1 VDVQGRRDRIGVG
14 LDDREAD
21 YTDVALRRLR
31 FRRGR
36 AWAFLAE
43 ASRAFAAAPDYEATL
58 EAVTRLAVP
67 VLGDYCVLDLAAEA
81 EQPPARRVSCGRD
94 PAARKLLG
102 ELAAHRM
109 PAGLGRPGAGSPIV
123 LLRPSDAALAQLVGR
138 EDASIHW
145 RLGLESCVA
154 VPLRAS
160 GQMLGTLL
168 LAATRPQVPHGETG
182 LAVATDFG
190 ERAAVA
196 IARARGCRDVRDV
209 NRRKS
214 ELLLMV
220 AHELRTPVGCIVTS
234 LEALARVGE
243 SGSQARRL
251 QEIVLR
257 QARGLSRIVDDLL
270 DGTWI
275 RTGALAVRRERLDL
289 RAVVGD
295 CLERSRSCERLATR
309 TVSLASGDD
318 PVIVEGDRF
327 RLEQIVGNLLENAR
341 KYTPRGGAIRLSVAA
356 EDGQAVI
363 RLEDTGIGI
372 PRDLLARVF
381 EPFVRADSSRSAEG
395 LGLGLALVRG
405 LVRQHGG
412 TVTADSPG
420 PGQGTVV
427 VVRLPL
433 AGPDPAA

>member
-1 VDVQGRRDRIGVG
+1 
-14 LDDREAD
+14 
-21 YTDVALRRLR
+21 
-31 FRRGR
+31 
-36 AWAFLAE
+36 
-43 ASRAFAAAPDYEATL
+43 
-58 EAVTRLAVP
+58 
-67 VLGDYCVLDLAAEA
+67 
-81 EQPPARRVSCGRD
+81 VSSGRD

-102 ELAAHRM
+102 QLAASRP
-109 PAGLGRPGAGSPIV
+109 PADLLRPGDGSPGV
-123 LLRPSDAALAQLVGR
+123 LLRPSDSALAELVGR
-138 EDASIHW
+138 DDASIHW
-145 RLGLESCVA
+145 RLGLESCVM
-154 VPLRAS
+154 VPLRA
-160 GQMLGTLL
+160 GGRALGTLL
-168 LAATRPQVPHGETG
+168 LATTRPQVPHGETG

-190 ERAAVA
+190 ERAAAA
-196 IARARGCRDVRDV
+196 IAQARACRDARDV

-234 LEALARVGE
+234 LEVLARVGD
-243 SGSQARRL
+243 SDGRARRL
-251 QEIVLR
+251 QEILLR

-275 RTGALAVRRERLDL
+275 RTGELAVRRARVDL
-289 RAVVGD
+289 RAVVAD
-295 CLERSRSCERLATR
+295 CLERNRTCERLGTR
-309 TVSLASGDD
+309 TVSLASGHD

-341 KYTPRGGAIRLSVAA
+341 KYTPRGGAIQLTVTA
-356 EDGQAVI
+356 EDGQAVM

-372 PRDLLARVF
+372 PRHLLARVF
-381 EPFVRADSSRSAEG
+381 EPFVRADPGRSAEG
-395 LGLGLALVRG
+395 LGLGLSLVRG